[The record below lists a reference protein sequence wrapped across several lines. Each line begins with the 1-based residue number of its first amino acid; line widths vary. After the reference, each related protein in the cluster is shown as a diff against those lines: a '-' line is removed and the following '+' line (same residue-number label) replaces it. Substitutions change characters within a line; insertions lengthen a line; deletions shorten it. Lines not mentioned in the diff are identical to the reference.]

1 MSSTDGTNPQRV
13 GVNTNIKLFN
23 NYSNSSIQWYYING
37 QVVPQNIQNKPANV
51 AMNANLVVQGN
62 LTLYGLFIHPSD
74 ATLKENVIY
83 LKNGTTNECILNLEP
98 VKYNF
103 INDIKKKE
111 RYGLLAQDVEK
122 TFPELVD
129 TIYDTISQTKI
140 KTVNYIDLIPIMLNK
155 MKHMQTEIDILKSE
169 KVNVNQLHTELTS
182 YNTSTLRLMNNMKGE
197 IDTVKKLFKLSKI
210 AK

>member
-23 NYSNSSIQWYYING
+23 NYANSSIQWYYKNE
-37 QVVPQNIQNKPANV
+37 QVVPQNIQNKPPDV
-51 AMNANLVVQGN
+51 GMNANLVVQGN
-62 LTLYGLFIHPSD
+62 LTLYGLFITPSD
-74 ATLKENVIY
+74 ATLKENVVF
-83 LKNGTTNECILNLEP
+83 LKNGTTNEGILNLEP

-103 INDIKKKE
+103 INDASKKE

-129 TIYDTISQTKI
+129 TIYDTIRQTEI

-169 KVNVNQLHTELTS
+169 KVDINQLHTELTL
-182 YNTSTLRLMNNMKGE
+182 YNNSTLRLMNNMKCE
-197 IDTVKKLFKLSKI
+197 IEAVKKLVKLSK
-210 AK
+210 